1 MRALRILHVAPYGG
15 DAWAYGGI
23 PRVVKGLT
31 TGLARG
37 GHDVTL
43 LVTDVRDATARALPR
58 EATGHRQPHRWSYQS
73 DGVTVHVFPNIS
85 NRAAYHLQFFTPCGL
100 GRYMRTHG
108 ATFDVAHLHACRNLP
123 GVIAA
128 RYLNRAG
135 VPYVLTPNG
144 TAPIL
149 ERRQLAKRVFDAL
162 FGDRVL
168 DAARRVVAVSETEA
182 QQLRAL
188 GIPADRVRTVAN
200 PIDDRE
206 FDVPLASGDFRRT
219 LEQPQAPL
227 VLFLGKITPR
237 KRVADLVEAFSHLPH
252 GSARLVIAGNDM
264 GGGAHLRSVAQGLG
278 VDDLTTFTGL
288 LTGRARLQAL
298 ADADV
303 VVYPGEHEIFGLVP
317 MEALL
322 AGTPVVVADDS
333 GCSEVVRSVGGGLAV
348 AVGDVGQLA
357 AAIQRV
363 LSDRDQWR
371 GLAVAAA
378 RRVRELFGVDR
389 VCEALGS
396 VYAELVQA

>member
-31 TGLARG
+31 TGLARR

-43 LVTDVRDATARALPR
+43 LVTDVRDATARALPPDTTAR
-58 EATGHRQPHRWSYQS
+58 GWRHRWSYRS

-85 NRAAYHLQFFTPCGL
+85 NRAAYHWQLFAPRGL
-100 GRYMRTHG
+100 GHYLRVHG
-108 ATFDVAHLHACRNLP
+108 STFDVAHLHACRNLP

-128 RYLNRAG
+128 RYLNRSG

-144 TAPIL
+144 TAPII

-162 FGDRVL
+162 LGDRVIG
-168 DAARRVVAVSETEA
+168 AARRVLAVSEAEA
-182 QQLRAL
+182 RQLRTL
-188 GIPADRVRTVAN
+188 GVPADRVRTVAN
-200 PIDDRE
+200 PVDDRE
-206 FDVPLASGDFRRT
+206 FDVPFVSGHFRRT
-219 LEQPQAPL
+219 LEQPDAPL

-237 KRVADLVEAFSHLPH
+237 KRVADLVEAFAHLPRGH
-252 GSARLVIAGNDM
+252 ARLVIAGNDM
-264 GGGAHLRSVAQGLG
+264 GGGAHLRALARQLD
-278 VDDLTTFTGL
+278 VDQATTFTGL
-288 LTGRARLQAL
+288 LTGAARLQAL

-303 VVYPGEHEIFGLVP
+303 VVYPGDHEIFGLVP

-333 GCSEVVRSVGGGLAV
+333 GCSEVVRSVGGGLSV
-348 AVGDVGQLA
+348 AVGDVSQLA

-363 LSDRDQWR
+363 LTDRDQWR
-371 GLAVAAA
+371 TRAMAAA
-378 RRVRELFGVDR
+378 HRVRERFGVDR